1 MPLPEEELVRLTNDP
16 LGMVAIQLQP
26 AGAVTLRL
34 PEPPLLENPLLVAPE
49 VVSAMLYVQ
58 TAPFCTTL
66 TAGNTLPVV
75 VLVTVIVAL
84 RWPPEFWVTWK
95 AIEDPVP
102 VDEDSITKDGLLLTA
117 LQGQLELSVTAL
129 LGTAAELNVKLPDVM
144 VSDEQGGVCCVI
156 VYTAARSPPASSTL
170 MLPER
175 WLPVVFASTLY
186 PIVPVLVPVAP
197 LVIEIQEPLITVE
210 YGQVAVSETL

>member
-1 MPLPEEELVRLTNDP
+1 
-16 LGMVAIQLQP
+16 MVAIQLQP
-26 AGAVTLRL
+26 EGAVTLRL

-49 VVSAMLYVQ
+49 VVSAMLYVH
-58 TAPFCTTL
+58 TTPFCTTL
-66 TAGNTLPVV
+66 IAGNTVPVV
-75 VLVTVIVAL
+75 VLVTVRVAL
-84 RWPPEFWVTWK
+84 RWPPEFAFTWK

-102 VDEDSITKDGLLLTA
+102 VDGFTAKNGSLLTA
-117 LQGQLELSVTAL
+117 LQGQPELSVTAPL
-129 LGTAAELNVKLPDVM
+129 AAAELNVKLPEVM
-144 VSDEQGGVCCVI
+144 VSAEQGGVCCVI
-156 VYTAARSPPASSTL
+156 VYTAAKSPPASSTV